1 MNGLLDA
8 FRLFYHRRWLSEK
21 KLQRYQLKKL
31 NQLIQF
37 AKKHSEYYQQVI
49 PFDSISSFDQF
60 EEIELLNKQ
69 RLMENFD
76 TINTL
81 GYQLENVMEYALS
94 KEQRKDY
101 YGYYQDR
108 VVVGLSSGTS
118 GNKGVY
124 LTDRRLTKKLPFVFL
139 ARSGIPLKLLPY
151 RISFFLRVFSQG
163 FQDINSP
170 LIKLQYIHT
179 MSESKVMIEKIRSQ
193 RSNIIMGPPSLLR
206 KLLPYKDELKKTV
219 KLIVSYAE
227 VLEKAQ
233 KVEFEVEFGAK
244 VIEIYQASEGQMAS
258 ACSYG
263 NLHINEDLVYVE
275 LFDEQGRQVN
285 EPNKVASMI
294 ITNLVNYVQPLIRY
308 QMNDMIRLGHPCGC
322 GSRFR
327 VIDTIVGRSDDVFY
341 FQNKQSQRVPI
352 YPDILSRWII
362 TATDNLLEFQVI
374 QKKDGHMLIV
384 MQCKDEHTFDI
395 EVQKIRKN
403 ILEHA
408 REYGIMIDVECK
420 QHRFDQNKSSLKH
433 KRFIR
438 QKGD

>member
-1 MNGLLDA
+1 MNGLWDA

-31 NQLIQF
+31 NQLIQY
-37 AKKHSEYYQQVI
+37 AKKHSDYYQHVI
-49 PFDSISSFDQF
+49 PFDSLSSLDQF
-60 EEIELLNKQ
+60 EEIEQLNKQ
-69 RLMENFD
+69 SLMENFD
-76 TINTL
+76 SINTL
-81 GYQLENVMEYALS
+81 GYQLSDVMEYALN
-94 KEQRKDY
+94 KEQKKDY

-124 LTDRRLTKKLPFVFL
+124 LTDRKLTKKLPFVFL

-170 LIKLQYIHT
+170 LVKLQYIHT
-179 MSESKVMIEKIRSQ
+179 MSESGVMIEKIRRQ
-193 RSNIIMGPPSLLR
+193 RSNVIMGPPSLLR

-233 KVEFEVEFGAK
+233 KSEFEREFNAK

-258 ACSYG
+258 ACPQGS
-263 NLHINEDLVYVE
+263 LHINEDLVYVE
-275 LFDEQGRQVN
+275 LYDETGQKVS
-285 EPNKVASMI
+285 EPGKVASMV

-308 QMNDMIRLGHPCGC
+308 QMNDMIRLKETCIC
-322 GSRFR
+322 GSSFR

-341 FQNKQSQRVPI
+341 FLNQKSHRIPI
-352 YPDILSRWII
+352 YPDIISRWII
-362 TATDNLLEFQVI
+362 TATDNLLEFQAI
-374 QKKDGHMLIV
+374 QKVDGHIRLQI
-384 MQCKDEHTFDI
+384 QCRDEQMFDT
-395 EVQKIRKN
+395 EVEKIRTN
-403 ILEHA
+403 IQNHALEYEVVINLEFIH
-408 REYGIMIDVECK
+408 R
-420 QHRFDQNKSSLKH
+420 RFDQDKSSLKH
-433 KRFIR
+433 KRFLR